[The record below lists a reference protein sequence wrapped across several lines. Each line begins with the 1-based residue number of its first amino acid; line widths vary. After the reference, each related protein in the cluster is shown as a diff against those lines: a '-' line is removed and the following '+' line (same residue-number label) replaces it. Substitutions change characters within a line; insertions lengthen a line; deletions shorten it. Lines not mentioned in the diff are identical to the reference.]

1 MPCNTR
7 LTFYENSA
15 NIKQLKEVPVMP
27 YLPVSAFPN
36 VPLYAWVC
44 LALCLSLV
52 TAYLM
57 FLSVREQRHPSK
69 R

>member
-1 MPCNTR
+1 
-7 LTFYENSA
+7 
-15 NIKQLKEVPVMP
+15 MP

-44 LALCLSLV
+44 LALCLGLV
-52 TAYLM
+52 AAYFM
-57 FLSVREQRHPSK
+57 FLSAQEQRLPSN

>member
-1 MPCNTR
+1 
-7 LTFYENSA
+7 
-15 NIKQLKEVPVMP
+15 MP